1 MQAQF
6 DNRFDRTLAAM
17 RQEAQRLPQG
27 QRNRM
32 LNYIDKLKGTVR
44 RASQHPAF
52 EVTLDEQ
59 THDQIADRYIAKKA
73 IFDALMKGR
82 RITLKDSREF
92 KVSEMHTQMH
102 CIRRDIEDHH
112 LPWVLCSRWVDVNLA
127 GKRCKEYW
135 LERPADYIVEGRTPE
150 EYES

>member
-1 MQAQF
+1 MEAKY
-6 DNRFDRTLAAM
+6 DNRFDRTLALLRA
-17 RQEAQRLPQG
+17 EANRLPDG

-44 RASQHPAF
+44 RASSHPAF

-59 THDQIADRYIAKKA
+59 THDQIADRYIAKQA
-73 IFDALMKGR
+73 IFDAMIRGR

-92 KVSEMHTQMH
+92 KCSEMHTQIH
-102 CIRRDIEDHH
+102 CIRQDIKDKR
-112 LPWVLCSRWVDVNLA
+112 LPWELCSRWVDVNLA

-135 LERPADYIVEGRTPE
+135 LEPIETE
-150 EYES
+150 ETTN

>member
-1 MQAQF
+1 MKAQF
-6 DNRFDRTLAAM
+6 DNRFDRTLALM
-17 RQEAQRLPQG
+17 RAEVNRLPDG

-44 RASQHPAF
+44 RASAHPAF

-73 IFDALMKGR
+73 IFDAMTKGR

-92 KVSEMHTQMH
+92 KCSEMHTQIH
-102 CIRRDIEDHH
+102 CIRRDIADNN
-112 LPWVLCSRWVDVNLA
+112 LPWVLCARWVDVNLA

-135 LERPADYIVEGRTPE
+135 LEPIETE
-150 EYES
+150 NTTN

>member
-1 MQAQF
+1 MEAQF

-17 RQEAQRLPQG
+17 RREAQHLPQG
-27 QRNRM
+27 QRNKM

-44 RASQHPAF
+44 RASAHPAF

-73 IFDALMKGR
+73 IFDAMMKGR
-82 RITLKDSREF
+82 RITLKDSQEF

-102 CIRRDIEDHH
+102 CIRRDIEDKG
-112 LPWVLCSRWVDVNLA
+112 LPFTLRSRWVDVNLA

-135 LERPADYIVEGRTPE
+135 LETTE
-150 EYES
+150 EETTN